1 MLIRD
6 RSFYGLSETN
16 LHRETLLEEHN
27 CRIAALFD
35 EFLSEM
41 QFTTLIEELAG
52 MHEK

>member
-16 LHRETLLEEHN
+16 LHRETLLEGHN
-27 CRIAALFD
+27 CRIALFD